1 MLHLRRPSPLTFRST
16 ISYNKINKT
25 NAPINNER
33 IWRGSYPERRVCR
46 LPAIAILATLASI
59 FATDTS
65 WANDGEPTPSSQLR
79 FPTLNVATVN
89 AISPTPDAIITGT
102 LHISGSSNAGS
113 DGRTGLNINRYLG
126 AERFYNAGYTGS
138 RSIVANIEAGHASN
152 SHIITTH
159 QTQRITG
166 TNALNVNDSHATS
179 ATHAMSGR
187 LAGSTYPSNYY
198 GFGIAHGAETWSGA
212 IATGFTGGGGFTI
225 TDSSTASVYSTALL
239 TGINGRTAD
248 VFNSSWGFTGPDG
261 NNTVTVG
268 VDGMLYQSGA
278 IGVVSAGNTLN
289 GLPPQPVG
297 GIAAGYNAIS
307 VGALRSDADT
317 IPYNRIATFSNRGP
331 NDFFNAQTGQTVPNA
346 RAAVDIVAPGQNL
359 TLAIGD
365 TNATGSNQAG
375 TSFSAPMVA
384 GGAGLLVD
392 AGRDLYAGNH
402 RAIDGRVVK
411 AVLLN
416 SADKLPNWSN
426 GQTLQSGVIR
436 TTQSLD
442 YTFGAGRMNL
452 DQAFDQYVLTAAGGA
467 AGTTDVAGLLGDQ
480 VANVGW
486 DFGQV
491 AINGS
496 NRYFMEQRVDADTQL
511 NVTLSWYI
519 DNNPG
524 NLNNFN
530 GTTYNRFANLNL
542 RVFQFDNLVDRNII
556 GTIAESI
563 SLYNAIEHLSFT
575 VSETAFLGFE
585 VLHAGNHW
593 NFGNNTSGEFYG
605 LAWSSTAVPE
615 PSAAVLLVVACAIA
629 GLRRRQRSR

>member
-1 MLHLRRPSPLTFRST
+1 MLKQAWYCLSFVVCFCLVLSPALWSQETERSVNDDRTSPSDTVD
-16 ISYNKINKT
+16 
-25 NAPINNER
+25 
-33 IWRGSYPERRVCR
+33 G
-46 LPAIAILATLASI
+46 PAEIT
-59 FATDTS
+59 
-65 WANDGEPTPSSQLR
+65 
-79 FPTLNVATVN
+79 
-89 AISPTPDAIITGT
+89 TGT
-102 LHISGSSNAGS
+102 LHISGSNGS
-113 DGRTGLNINRYLG
+113 TSRTGLNINRYLG
-126 AERFYNAGYTGS
+126 AERFYDAGYTGS
-138 RSIVANIEAGHASN
+138 RAIVANIEAGHASN
-152 SHIITTH
+152 THNITAH

-166 TNALNVNDSHATS
+166 TGALGSNDSHATS

-187 LAGSTYPSNYY
+187 LAGSNYPTNYY
-198 GFGIAHGAETWSGA
+198 GFGIGFGAETWSGA
-212 IATGFTGGGGFTI
+212 IATSFGSNGSFSI
-225 TDSSTASVYSTALL
+225 TNGSTASVYSRALL
-239 TGINGRTAD
+239 TGIDGRTAQ
-248 VFNSSWGFTGPDG
+248 VFNSSWGFTDPTGD
-261 NNTVTVG
+261 NSVTVS

-278 IGVVSAGNTLN
+278 LGVVSTGNSGPGANT
-289 GLPPQPVG
+289 VG

-307 VGALRSDADT
+307 VGALQADNDA
-317 IPYNRIATFSNRGP
+317 IPYNRISSFSSRSP
-331 NDFFNAQTGQTVPNA
+331 NSFYNAQTSQTIDNA

-359 TLAIGD
+359 TLA
-365 TNATGSNQAG
+365 TGNSTTTSANQAG

-384 GGAGLLVD
+384 GGAALIVD
-392 AGRDLYAGNH
+392 AGRDLYAGNN

-480 VANVGW
+480 VSNVGW

-491 AINGS
+491 EINDS
-496 NRYFMEQRVDADTQL
+496 NVYFMDQMVEADTQL

-519 DNNPG
+519 DNDPG
-524 NLNNFN
+524 ELNNFN
-530 GTTYNRFANLNL
+530 GTSYNRFANLNL

-556 GTIAESI
+556 GTIAESV
-563 SLYNAIEHLSFT
+563 SLYNAVEHLSFS

-593 NFGNNTSGEFYG
+593 NFDNNTSGEFFG

-615 PSAAVLLVVACAIA
+615 PSAAVLLLVTCSFSS
-629 GLRRRQRSR
+629 LRRRRS

>member
-1 MLHLRRPSPLTFRST
+1 MAMLAALAS
-16 ISYNKINKT
+16 
-25 NAPINNER
+25 
-33 IWRGSYPERRVCR
+33 
-46 LPAIAILATLASI
+46 ILATD
-59 FATDTS
+59 AT
-65 WANDGEPTPSSQLR
+65 WANEGDPPASSQLS
-79 FPTLNVATVN
+79 FSAWNLATVN
-89 AISPTPDAIITGT
+89 GLSPAPDTIVTGT
-102 LHISGSSNAGS
+102 LHISGSSDAGTN
-113 DGRTGLNINRYLG
+113 GRMGLNINQYLG
-126 AERFYNAGYTGS
+126 AERFYHAGYTGS

-152 SHIITTH
+152 THNITAH
-159 QTQRITG
+159 QTRRITG
-166 TNALNVNDSHATS
+166 TGALGTNDSHATS

-187 LAGSTYPSNYY
+187 LAGSAYPNNYY

-212 IATGFTGGGGFTI
+212 IATAFGSNGSFSI
-225 TDSSTASVYSTALL
+225 TDSSTASVYSAALL
-239 TGINGRTAD
+239 TGINGQTAD
-248 VFNSSWGFTGPDG
+248 VFNSSWGFTDPDG

-278 IGVVSAGNTLN
+278 VGVVSAGNSGSGTN
-289 GLPPQPVG
+289 TVG

-307 VGALRSDADT
+307 VGALHSDADT
-317 IPYNRIATFSNRGP
+317 IPYNRISTFSSRSP
-331 NDFFNAQTGQTVPNA
+331 NDFFNALTTQTVLNA

-359 TLAIGD
+359 TLATGN
-365 TNATGSNQAG
+365 TSATGSNQAG

-392 AGRDLYAGNH
+392 AGRDLYAGNT

-416 SADKLPNWSN
+416 SADKLPTWNN
-426 GQTLQSGVIR
+426 GQTLQDGLIR

-467 AGTTDVAGLLGDQ
+467 AGTSDVAGLLGDQ
-480 VANVGW
+480 AANVGW
-486 DFGQV
+486 DFGEV

-496 NRYFMEQRVDADTQL
+496 NQYFLDQMVDANSEF

-519 DNNPG
+519 DNDPG
-524 NLNNFN
+524 NLGNFSGN
-530 GTTYNRFANLNL
+530 GYNRFANLNL
-542 RVFQFDNLVDRNII
+542 RIFQFDNLVDRNVI

-563 SLYNAIEHLSFT
+563 SLYNAVEHLSFT
-575 VSETAFLGFE
+575 VNETAFLGIE
-585 VLHAGNHW
+585 VIHAGNHW
-593 NFGNNTSGEFYG
+593 NFDNNTSGEFYG
-605 LAWSSTAVPE
+605 LAWSSVAVPE